1 MRRSA
6 ANVTFVAGFLL
17 KGTIMNKYAK
27 ILNGASGTYPRNVE
41 SFVGL
46 DCASE
51 ASNISPRRMAH
62 CVNMWRDYES
72 ENGSAI
78 ETMPG
83 WRRLISGSGRVNG
96 IFGYRGFAG
105 VEYLLLH
112 IGKQLYRIPLKDIEN
127 VSSLNKYATSVTLND
142 SPSVF
147 FESNGRFYLLDGVG
161 YYCLDLMGRVVPVTS
176 LSYVPVTYY
185 NGLPYQ
191 QRNMLTADFIERSTV
206 AFSGNKAFSAEPC
219 WKYELISEGGDG
231 YLKLTGIADGYR
243 SSELISAYIPEKW
256 SIDGTVYP
264 IKSFSTDFFDLL
276 PHTVQL
282 VVDAPLEF
290 FGASGGRFNGSISG
304 MTSLE
309 RLVIRNSAAKYEFN
323 ACDLL
328 VNTGGSMEARSNAPL
343 RELWIDS
350 PDFVG
355 FGAPSKNTHEYSN
368 ANVGIT
374 SAFDGR
380 VTLYVS
386 GGNEMW
392 GGEIPTKT
400 DTVNGVIFSEER
412 TGDAIVF
419 KDVKSA
425 SLKSA
430 GGVTFEFSAARAE
443 CTVHID
449 PRIAYSHVHVEVD
462 GRVYAIL
469 VRDSD
474 TGFTCEENGKWLEY
488 TVYEPFRKVK
498 SITVDG
504 AAVTRYKANAAM
516 GKAAVFIP
524 PSADGGTLDIV
535 CEGYPNRFSTVE
547 GLTTVYDNGFS
558 ASEAWEAI
566 NKCTVVCA
574 YDGRVFFT
582 GNPNLPNTVFFSGRG
597 LNGENDPTYIG
608 IYNYVNDGIGNVP
621 NTAMVASASM
631 LAVLKGDIS
640 TDACAYYH
648 VAQYNTDKGTADLL
662 PRIYPSTEGV
672 SNIPCVGAACNF
684 ADDIVF
690 LSSKGLEG
698 VEKQSLNLERT
709 LSHRSGRVDPVLRKG
724 LSSSS
729 RMAEWKGYLCI
740 LNSDGTMLMA
750 DSRAINVNEST
761 GEAQYE
767 WFMLEGVGSYSGD
780 SPKWEYGSG
789 TVKLTDADGDEV
801 ELPLDGLTVNY
812 GGGEY
817 PVRIGSG
824 EVPDGAEVISFG
836 TVSAEGAEY
845 TVEVGMSAVLVDGC
859 FCPVEESDERVGGTF
874 HPATALFEFRDKLY
888 FGTENGDLCVF
899 NTDKRSVSYDEGEE
913 AGIIGSRWYDRCGHR
928 YESGFATLSDDC
940 GYPQFAKSTV
950 GKTLTIRAKRM
961 PSSAFT
967 LAVRSERE
975 DWKTVESFTAT
986 DNSFYGVDFANFSFE
1001 DNSRSTYSSSEKL
1014 KRWGEKQMYFYS
1026 DGFRQP
1032 FGIYGISYCYSFAG
1046 RLR

>member
-1 MRRSA
+1 
-6 ANVTFVAGFLL
+6 
-17 KGTIMNKYAK
+17 MNKYAK

-46 DCASE
+46 DCAAE

-96 IFGYRGFAG
+96 IFGYRGFVG

-112 IGKQLYRIPLKDIEN
+112 VGKQLYRIPLKDIEN

-142 SPSVF
+142 APSVF

-176 LSYVPVTYY
+176 LAYVPVTYY
-185 NGLPYQ
+185 NGAPYQ

-219 WKYELISEGGDG
+219 WKYELISDGGDG
-231 YLKLTGIADGYR
+231 YLRLIGIADGYS
-243 SSELISAYIPEKW
+243 SSELISAYIPEEW
-256 SIDGTVYP
+256 PIDGTVYP

-276 PHTVQL
+276 PCTVQL
-282 VVDAPLEF
+282 VVDAPLNF
-290 FGASGGRFNGSISG
+290 FGASGDGVRHHGSISG
-304 MTSLE
+304 MTSLQ
-309 RLVIRNSAAKYEFN
+309 RLVLRHENAKYEFN

-328 VNTGGSMEARSNAPL
+328 CNVDGNYEAVPNAPL
-343 RELWIDS
+343 REVWIGS
-350 PDFVG
+350 YSFNG
-355 FGAPSKNTHEYSN
+355 FGAPSQNIHEYSN
-368 ANVGIT
+368 SNVGIT
-374 SAFDGR
+374 SAYDGR

-386 GGNEMW
+386 NGVDMW
-392 GGEIPTKT
+392 GGEVPKKT
-400 DTVNGVIFSEER
+400 DTVNNVIFTVEKTER
-412 TGDAIVF
+412 SMVF
-419 KDVKSA
+419 NNVKRA
-425 SLKSA
+425 MLKTE
-430 GGVTFEFSAARAE
+430 GGATLEFSAAREE
-443 CTVHID
+443 CTVHLD
-449 PRIAYSHVHVEVD
+449 RYVAYSHVHLEVD
-462 GRVYAIL
+462 GKVYAIL
-469 VRDSD
+469 VRDAD
-474 TGFTCEENGKWLEY
+474 TGFTCEEGGKWLEY
-488 TVYEPFRKVK
+488 TVYEPFSKVK

-524 PSADGGTLDIV
+524 PSADGGTLDIL
-535 CEGYPNRFSTVE
+535 CEGYPNRFSTVD

-582 GNPNLPNTVFFSGRG
+582 GNPALPNTVFFSGRG
-597 LNGENDPTYIG
+597 LNGENDPTYVG

-621 NTAMVASASM
+621 NTAMVSSASM

-648 VAQYNTDKGTADLL
+648 VAQYNTDKATADLL

-690 LSSKGLEG
+690 LSPNGLEG
-698 VEKQSLNLERT
+698 VEKQAVNLERT
-709 LSHRSGRVDPVLRKG
+709 LSHRSGRVDPILRKA
-724 LSSSS
+724 LSKAS
-729 RMAEWKGYLCI
+729 RMVEWKGYLCI
-740 LNSDGTMLMA
+740 LNSDGTMLLA
-750 DSRAINVNEST
+750 DSRAINTNEAT

-767 WFMLEGVGSYSGD
+767 WFELCGVGSYSGD
-780 SPKWEYGSG
+780 SAKWVYGSG
-789 TVKLTDADGDEV
+789 TVAVKRGDGESI

-817 PVRIGSG
+817 SVRIGSG

-845 TVEVGMSAVLVDGC
+845 TVEGGMSAVLVDGC

-874 HPATALFEFRDKLY
+874 HPATALFEFRGKLY
-888 FGTENGDLCVF
+888 FGSGNGDLCVF

-913 AGIIGSRWYDRCGHR
+913 AGIIGSEWYDRCGHR

-950 GKTLTIRAKRM
+950 GKTLTIRSKRL

-975 DWKTVESFTAT
+975 DWRTVETFTAT
-986 DNSFYGVDFANFSFE
+986 DSFSFFDVDFGNFSFE
-1001 DNSRSTYSSSEKL
+1001 SNERGIYSSSEKL

-1026 DGFRQP
+1026 DEFRRP
-1032 FGIYGISYCYSFAG
+1032 FGLYGISYCYSFAG